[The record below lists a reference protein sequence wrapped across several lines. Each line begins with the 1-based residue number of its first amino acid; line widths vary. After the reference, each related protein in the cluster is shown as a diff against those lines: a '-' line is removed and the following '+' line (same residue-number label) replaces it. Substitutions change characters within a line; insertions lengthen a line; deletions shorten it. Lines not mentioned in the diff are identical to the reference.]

1 MGVVA
6 NAIDRTAGTER
17 EYSLGM
23 DPTVFMFDRK
33 LRTEYTSPI
42 EPFMVDKP
50 DGSVRTLLDRP
61 CTHRK
66 FEDAIFRRDAWMD
79 PTIPSIYLDLF
90 AARKGWEGLD
100 QMIFGTR
107 LGVADTAMPLEVR
120 LFWRDE
126 NITMK
131 VMSITQ
137 GPIDPKEFTITKN
150 SFRK

>member
-1 MGVVA
+1 LELLRGIPHTTWFTDIGANMGVVA

-50 DGSVRTLLDRP
+50 DGGVRTLMDRL

-66 FEDAIFRRDAWMD
+66 FEDAIF
-79 PTIPSIYLDLF
+79 
-90 AARKGWEGLD
+90 
-100 QMIFGTR
+100 
-107 LGVADTAMPLEVR
+107 
-120 LFWRDE
+120 
-126 NITMK
+126 
-131 VMSITQ
+131 
-137 GPIDPKEFTITKN
+137 
-150 SFRK
+150 

>member
-1 MGVVA
+1 
-6 NAIDRTAGTER
+6 
-17 EYSLGM
+17 M
-23 DPTVFMFDRK
+23 DPTV
-33 LRTEYTSPI
+33 
-42 EPFMVDKP
+42 
-50 DGSVRTLLDRP
+50 
-61 CTHRK
+61 
-66 FEDAIFRRDAWMD
+66 
-79 PTIPSIYLDLF
+79 PSIYLDLF
-90 AARKGWEGLD
+90 SARKGWEGLD